1 MFEQSSFNQLGEN
14 LARALRSSG
23 AARIGDTSVVSLCVH
38 AILPSRP
45 DEVRVMARSDAGRAF
60 YGRELP
66 GQVLHLDVFHR
77 VGEADHISIAAAVRY
92 AVFNSG
98 LTPSMASFLADMTDI
113 QTGTGGGRLSGS
125 LRYGSGKGVRR
136 AHMNHVHL
144 AVWRME
150 DRFLGTL
157 VAIVGAVEDELVRM
171 GLELRK
177 IARAILDFSQGPPA
191 DLSSYSSGSDSYL
204 RGAGAGGSGLRSG
217 LSPVSTAAGSVPPV
231 GVSCNRSAGAEA
243 RSGAEGGFTAPS
255 SQWAP
260 AAAEIGGGKPVPV
273 MDRSLTSA
281 PEPEAEEFA
290 HLQTILDLL
299 EEFETPY
306 KLGETLRAL
315 RDCGLVPGD
324 GRGLQQVLQ
333 ALDQR
338 QIEVLQRT
346 GVAVGTLVQRGLR
359 LTPKGKLLVDFLS
372 EKDREVEWLARRALA
387 RLPRP
392 TAVDAVGRP
401 VNRKGVAPK
410 IHRAGRGASAVTVA
424 ERAGDA
430 EFALIDTVVNA
441 CRRTLSS
448 RRAGQTLPVRFLY
461 RDLRF
466 YKAVKS
472 RMPDICL
479 VIDGSASMGGKRIR
493 AAKYVARH
501 LVLRTRSRTSVV
513 IFQENSA
520 ELKMPFTRSI
530 ARTEECLERIRAQGL
545 TPLARGLILAKEVVS
560 RRARRTPYVFIITDG
575 IPTVSLWSSNPTADA
590 LKAAEELGRCRAN
603 FACIGL
609 EPNRHFLEQLAQKL
623 KARCYVMEEM
633 EKEKMASLFRR
644 SGV

>member
-1 MFEQSSFNQLGEN
+1 MIEQSSFNQLGEN
-14 LARALRSSG
+14 LARALRCSG

-38 AILPSRP
+38 AILPARP

-77 VGEADHISIAAAVRY
+77 VGEADHVSIAAAVRY
-92 AVFNSG
+92 AIFNSG
-98 LTPSMASFLADMTDI
+98 LTRSMASFLADMTDI

-157 VAIVGAVEDELVRM
+157 AAIVSAVEEELVRM
-171 GLELRK
+171 GFELRK
-177 IARAILDFSQGPPA
+177 IARAIVDFSQGPPA
-191 DLSSYSSGSDSYL
+191 DLSSYSSNSDSYL
-204 RGAGAGGSGLRSG
+204 RGAGAGGSGVRSG
-217 LSPVSTAAGSVPPV
+217 LSPASAATGSAPVVDMSRRRIPDPTGAGGEGHLAAG
-231 GVSCNRSAGAEA
+231 
-243 RSGAEGGFTAPS
+243 S

-260 AAAEIGGGKPVPV
+260 ATTQAGRGTRAPGI
-273 MDRSLTSA
+273 DRGLA
-281 PEPEAEEFA
+281 CEPQPEAEEWA
-290 HLQTILDLL
+290 HLQTVLDLL

-306 KLGETLRAL
+306 KLAETLRAL
-315 RDCGLVPGD
+315 RDGGLVPGD
-324 GRGLQQVLQ
+324 NRRLQQVLQ

-346 GVAVGTLVQRGLR
+346 GVAAGTLVQRGLR
-359 LTPKGKLLVDFLS
+359 LTQKGKLLVDFLA

-392 TAVDAVGRP
+392 ATVDAVGRP
-401 VNRKGVAPK
+401 INRKGVAPK
-410 IHRAGRGASAVTVA
+410 IQRAGRSAPIVA
-424 ERAGDA
+424 AGERAGDA
-430 EFALIDTVVNA
+430 EFALVDSVISA

-448 RRAGQTLPVRFLY
+448 RQAGQTLPVRFLY

-466 YKAVKS
+466 YKPVKS

-493 AAKYVARH
+493 TAKYVARH

-530 ARTEECLERIRAQGL
+530 ARTEECLEKIRAQGL
-545 TPLARGLILAKEVVS
+545 TPLARGLMLVKEVVS
-560 RRARRTPYVFIITDG
+560 RHARGTPYVFIITDG

-590 LKAAEELGRCRAN
+590 LKAAEELSRCRAN

-609 EPNRHFLEQLAQKL
+609 EPNRHFLEELAQKL

-644 SGV
+644 SGI